1 MMNIHCCKPGAAAA
15 ISSLLPRKSTLP
27 PDPHAPTPPALPG
40 SRMLD
45 SIRVRLTLWYTL
57 VLALVLVFLAVS
69 TYLLYGRSL
78 AQRTDSGIVE
88 LSSAF
93 ATTFI
98 AELADNTG

>member
-1 MMNIHCCKPGAAAA
+1 
-15 ISSLLPRKSTLP
+15 
-27 PDPHAPTPPALPG
+27 
-40 SRMLD
+40 MLD

-93 ATTFI
+93 ATTSCDGWWFSS
-98 AELADNTG
+98 ATKPRPQEGSSTGAATVL